1 MPSIASALERAK
13 APRRSDESDM
23 MRRAL
28 RLLLVALD
36 RLVRPPHEIAD
47 DEELPDGWFKYP
59 PI

>member
-1 MPSIASALERAK
+1 MPAIASALERAK
-13 APRRSDESDM
+13 APRRSDESGM

-28 RLLLVALD
+28 RRLLD